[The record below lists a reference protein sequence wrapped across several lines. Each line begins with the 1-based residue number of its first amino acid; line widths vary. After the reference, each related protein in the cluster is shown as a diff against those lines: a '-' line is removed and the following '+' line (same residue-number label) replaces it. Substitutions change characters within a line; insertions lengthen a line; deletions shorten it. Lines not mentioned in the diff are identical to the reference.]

1 VSSASIS
8 FGVQCKLSERALF
21 YSSLEY
27 GSHFYLYAPATF
39 TLRVDKGNAFSSKAG
54 LKLTLADL
62 GPVKFNIFGGVSVL
76 LPTKVDTYSSELGY
90 SGHLGLE
97 LSHTLKSG
105 NRIKAVLEIDHGR
118 QSTRPVD
125 QNHDNMSLGIG
136 MEWRLE

>member
-1 VSSASIS
+1 
-8 FGVQCKLSERALF
+8 
-21 YSSLEY
+21 
-27 GSHFYLYAPATF
+27 
-39 TLRVDKGNAFSSKAG
+39 
-54 LKLTLADL
+54 
-62 GPVKFNIFGGVSVL
+62 